1 MFDNFLKNN
10 SNLELQELIKSK
22 TKIVHFYKNEI
33 ILKQDKVCK
42 NLYFIEKGL
51 ARGYR
56 IDDEGK
62 DITNWFAPEG
72 TLATSAYS
80 FISQKPSF
88 ESVVALEDC
97 SMRSI
102 SRKSLYELYEKFPEM
117 NEMGRELIEIYYLEL
132 EERVNALQFQTAK
145 QRYEKFVKQDGYL
158 LQRTSLG
165 HIASYLGIT
174 QETLSRIRNH
184 I

>member
-1 MFDNFLKNN
+1 MFDEFLNDTTN
-10 SNLELQELIKSK
+10 IELQQLIKSK
-22 TKIVHFYKNEI
+22 TKITNFYKNEM
-33 ILKQDKVCK
+33 ILEKGKVCK
-42 NLYFIEKGL
+42 NLYFIDNGL
-51 ARGYR
+51 ARGFF
-56 IDDEGK
+56 IDDDGK

-72 TLATSAYS
+72 TLATSTYS
-80 FISQKPSF
+80 FISQNPSF
-88 ESVVALEDC
+88 ENIVALEDC
-97 SMRSI
+97 KMQTI
-102 SRKSLYELYEKFPEM
+102 SRKTLYDLYDKFPEM
-117 NEMGRELIEIYYLEL
+117 NEMGRKLIEIYYLEL

-174 QETLSRIRNH
+174 QETLSRIRNQ

>member
-10 SNLELQELIKSK
+10 SNLELQEIIKSK
-22 TKIVHFYKNEI
+22 TKITHFYKNEM

-80 FISQKPSF
+80 FISQNPSF
-88 ESVVALEDC
+88 ENIIALEDC
-97 SMRSI
+97 TMRTI
-102 SRKSLYELYEKFPEM
+102 SRKTLYELYAQFPEM
-117 NEMGRELIEIYYLEL
+117 NEMGRELVEIYYLEL
-132 EERVNALQFQTAK
+132 EERLNALQFQTAK
-145 QRYEKFVKQDGYL
+145 QRYENFLKQDGYL

-165 HIASYLGIT
+165 YIASYLGIT
-174 QETLSRIRNH
+174 QETLSRIRNQ

>member
-1 MFDNFLKNN
+1 MFDNFLKDN
-10 SNLELQELIKSK
+10 SNLELQEIIKSK
-22 TKIVHFYKNEI
+22 TNIVQFYKNEM
-33 ILKQDKVCK
+33 ILKQGKICK

-51 ARGYR
+51 TRGYR
-56 IDDEGK
+56 IDDDGK

-72 TLATSAYS
+72 TLATSTYS

-88 ESVVALEDC
+88 ENIVALEDC
-97 SMRSI
+97 SMRMI
-102 SRKSLYELYEKFPEM
+102 SRKSLYDLYEKFPAM
-117 NEMGRELIEIYYLEL
+117 NEMGRELVEIYYLEL
-132 EERVNALQFQTAK
+132 EERVNLLQFQTAK
-145 QRYEKFVKQDGYL
+145 QRYENFVKNESYL

-165 HIASYLGIT
+165 YIASYLGIT

>member
-1 MFDNFLKNN
+1 MFDNFLKDN
-10 SNLELQELIKSK
+10 SNLELQAIIKSK
-22 TKIVHFYKNEI
+22 TKITHFYKNEM
-33 ILKQDKVCK
+33 ILNQGKICK
-42 NLYFIEKGL
+42 NLHFIETGL
-51 ARGYR
+51 ARGFR

-88 ESVVALEDC
+88 ENIIALEDC
-97 SMRSI
+97 TMRTI
-102 SRKSLYELYEKFPEM
+102 SRKSLYELYNQFPEM
-117 NEMGRELIEIYYLEL
+117 NEMGRELVEIYYLEL

-145 QRYEKFVKQDGYL
+145 QRYENFVKQDGYL

-165 HIASYLGIT
+165 YIASYLGIT
-174 QETLSRIRNH
+174 QETLSRIRNQV
-184 I
+184 